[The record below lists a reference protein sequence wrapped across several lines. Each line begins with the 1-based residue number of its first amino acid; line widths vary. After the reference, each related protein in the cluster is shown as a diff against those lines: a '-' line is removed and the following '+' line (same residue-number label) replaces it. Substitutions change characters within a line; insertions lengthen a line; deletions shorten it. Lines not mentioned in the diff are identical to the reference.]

1 MRELP
6 AKSML
11 TSDSFGKTD
20 DFSVG
25 DLVYWSKLGEKLSGL
40 VRNLKLIH
48 EGGRKVAYAE
58 VILLG
63 SSKTEQI
70 CCLSLEKLTKPAEK
84 TI

>member
-1 MRELP
+1 M
-6 AKSML
+6 KS
-11 TSDSFGKTD
+11 SDSFGKTD

-58 VILLG
+58 VIPLG
-63 SSKTEQI
+63 SAKTEQI

-84 TI
+84 TSY

>member
-1 MRELP
+1 
-6 AKSML
+6 ML

-25 DLVYWSKLGEKLSGL
+25 ELVRWSKFEDKKSGVVRKLKY
-40 VRNLKLIH
+40 VF
-48 EGGRKVAYAE
+48 EGGRNVAYAE
-58 VILLG
+58 VIPLG

>member
-1 MRELP
+1 
-6 AKSML
+6 ML

-40 VRNLKLIH
+40 VRTLKLIH
-48 EGGRKVAYAE
+48 EGGRNVAYAE
-58 VILLG
+58 VIPLG

>member
-1 MRELP
+1 MKP
-6 AKSML
+6 
-11 TSDSFGKTD
+11 SDSFGKTD

-25 DLVYWSKLGEKLSGL
+25 DLVCWSKLGEKLSGL

-48 EGGRKVAYAE
+48 EGGRNVAYAE

-70 CCLSLEKLTKPAEK
+70 CCLSLEKLANSIEK
-84 TI
+84 TSY

>member
-1 MRELP
+1 M
-6 AKSML
+6 KS
-11 TSDSFGKTD
+11 SDSFGKTD

-40 VRNLKLIH
+40 VRTLKLIH
-48 EGGRKVAYAE
+48 EGGRNVAYAE
-58 VILLG
+58 VIPLG

-84 TI
+84 TSY